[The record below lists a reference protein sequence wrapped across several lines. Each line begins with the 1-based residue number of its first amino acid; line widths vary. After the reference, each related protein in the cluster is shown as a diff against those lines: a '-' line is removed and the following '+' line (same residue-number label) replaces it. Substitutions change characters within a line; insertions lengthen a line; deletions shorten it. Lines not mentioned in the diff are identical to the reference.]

1 MISMRTPEHYRRHP
15 HTIIMHYQ
23 ELYYIKCVSHTALAE
38 PKQNRAGEQQRDLLR
53 HQKGAVPGG
62 TQRVGRIF
70 VETLELQ
77 KNERSLVADP
87 AIASPRSVSRPR
99 EPSTWLRNGRYF
111 DSFF

>member
-1 MISMRTPEHYRRHP
+1 M
-15 HTIIMHYQ
+15 
-23 ELYYIKCVSHTALAE
+23 
-38 PKQNRAGEQQRDLLR
+38 
-53 HQKGAVPGG
+53 PGG